1 MQVSNQGA
9 RTVMHPRGGTYQAGQ
24 NNLSGCR
31 RVSQSTENRV
41 RILNNVHCRHES
53 SPIVPGAMVGS
64 GVGVGVNIVGS
75 DPVTGVTVMFPVPT
89 TVPVPTGKSPADRH
103 DRT

>member
-1 MQVSNQGA
+1 MGMQPFE
-9 RTVMHPRGGTYQAGQ
+9 RGTYQAGQ
-24 NNLSGCR
+24 NNLPGCR
-31 RVSQSTENRV
+31 RVSRGTKNGEKMEK
-41 RILNNVHCRHES
+41 NVHCRQES